1 MILAITLCLTW
12 IVINLF
18 IMIPKQLTREENLF
32 LFLTSSITIMLSLLI
47 PAKRMYFGDPGFNYG
62 IEGAI
67 AFLIN
72 RNIIFPVLTLIS
84 INLFQY
90 RISWKKATAFLVSYG
105 LFLMFC
111 RLEESHTIVSTIS
124 FSKLTIYFVCYFV
137 FMIILLSA
145 FRLLGEKRQLLDK

>member
-1 MILAITLCLTW
+1 
-12 IVINLF
+12 
-18 IMIPKQLTREENLF
+18 MIPKQLSREENLF

-47 PAKRMYFGDPGFNYG
+47 PAKRMYFGDSGFNYG
-62 IEGAI
+62 IEGTI

-90 RISWKKATAFLVSYG
+90 KILWKKLTAFLVSYS

-111 RLEESHTIVSTIS
+111 RLEERHTIVSTIS

-137 FMIILLSA
+137 LIIILLSA
-145 FRLLGEKRQLLDK
+145 FRSLGEKRQLLDK

>member
-1 MILAITLCLTW
+1 
-12 IVINLF
+12 
-18 IMIPKQLTREENLF
+18 
-32 LFLTSSITIMLSLLI
+32 
-47 PAKRMYFGDPGFNYG
+47 MYFGDPGFNYG

-90 RISWKKATAFLVSYG
+90 RNSWKKATAFLVSYG

-111 RLEESHTIVSTIS
+111 RLEERHTIVSTIS